1 MRWVLNSHIRYL
13 MIIWNLQYLGSSPE
27 RNHTRFPGIP
37 VLRPCMRAEWS
48 CTHSDPCCTKC
59 EILTLRPHR
68 MFFKKVASGLCQ
80 LDNQKGN
87 LFKGL
92 GNRFVPRCFVF
103 FPSTYH
109 KSPPLVI
116 SEKANESLGSC
127 VSQQCAHFSGM
138 KTWTGFTEPTW
149 KDVGHSVHFAIPA
162 LRRRRQEDCWSS
174 LACLVGE
181 FPVS

>member
-1 MRWVLNSHIRYL
+1 MKFTVSGKLSWEEPHPFSR
-13 MIIWNLQYLGSSPE
+13 
-27 RNHTRFPGIP
+27 HTRASPMHEGRVKLHP
-37 VLRPCMRAEWS
+37 QWPMLHEMRNTYTSSTQNVFKES
-48 CTHSDPCCTKC
+48 CLWPMSTWQSK
-59 EILTLRPHR
+59 R
-68 MFFKKVASGLCQ
+68 Q
-80 LDNQKGN
+80 LIQGPWEQVRSS
-87 LFKGL
+87 LF
-92 GNRFVPRCFVF
+92 CFL
-103 FPSTYH
+103 SQH
-109 KSPPLVI
+109 LSQIPPLVI

-127 VSQQCAHFSGM
+127 ISQQCARFSGM